1 MNTIYDNQANAY
13 DFFPLNPKNK
23 RKLSELSVDELKAAL
38 FDKQVRAETFG
49 QLDEASREIMSSE
62 IRQNIMTM
70 VRIKKLLKQKVVKP
84 NVKEIDPSIDLMKK
98 IKNLNEKSKGQQ
110 NRIDDLCKQ
119 IEIMK
124 QKQHEKLERI
134 KLAKERNDL
143 IASYF
148 KNVIKET
155 YGMPT
160 YLELI
165 NEANQRADKELNNG

>member
-1 MNTIYDNQANAY
+1 
-13 DFFPLNPKNK
+13 
-23 RKLSELSVDELKAAL
+23 
-38 FDKQVRAETFG
+38 
-49 QLDEASREIMSSE
+49 
-62 IRQNIMTM
+62 MTM
-70 VRIKKLLKQKVVKP
+70 VRLKKSLKQQVAKP
-84 NVKEIDPSIDLMKK
+84 DVKEIDTSVDLRKK
-98 IKNLNEKSKGQQ
+98 IKNLNDKSKGQQ

-143 IASYF
+143 IANYF
-148 KNVIKET
+148 KGVIKET

-165 NEANQRADKELNNG
+165 SEAN